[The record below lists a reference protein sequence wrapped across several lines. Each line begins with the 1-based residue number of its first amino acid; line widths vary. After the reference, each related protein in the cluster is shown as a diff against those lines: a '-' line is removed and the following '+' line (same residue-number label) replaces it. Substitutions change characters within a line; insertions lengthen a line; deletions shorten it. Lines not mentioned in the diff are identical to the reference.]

1 MQFQTK
7 ILTSVKSFK
16 ETSLVSLYNVDIIDF
31 KDPDKGALGA
41 MPIEKIK
48 SCLKILP
55 SSQETSATIGDIDNT
70 DGIEAKVIKL
80 SKINIDF
87 IKVGIFFNEN
97 KLYKL
102 SNIKNL
108 IRKNKKLIAVIFAD
122 YNYSCQIVKKIK
134 EANFD
139 GILIDTANKK
149 RGNLRYFMSK
159 KKIKNFINISKK
171 NKLSIGLAGSL
182 KISDINPLLKLQPDY
197 IGFRSALCS
206 GYKRDLDICQ
216 KSLNEVT
223 IKFKKNLFKIA
234 I

>member
-70 DGIEAKVIKL
+70 DAIEAKVIKL

-108 IRKNKKLIAVIFAD
+108 ITDGSVAINKAELIFTIE
-122 YNYSCQIVKKIK
+122 KKI
-134 EANFD
+134 
-139 GILIDTANKK
+139 
-149 RGNLRYFMSK
+149 S
-159 KKIKNFINISKK
+159 
-171 NKLSIGLAGSL
+171 GL
-182 KISDINPLLKLQPDY
+182 PT
-197 IGFRSALCS
+197 
-206 GYKRDLDICQ
+206 
-216 KSLNEVT
+216 V
-223 IKFKKNLFKIA
+223 
-234 I
+234 

>member
-7 ILTSVKSFK
+7 ILTSVKSCK

-31 KDPDKGALGA
+31 KNPDKGALGA
-41 MPIEKIK
+41 MPAHKIK

-70 DGIEAKVIKL
+70 NDIKKRVIEL
-80 SKINIDF
+80 SKLNINF
-87 IKVGIFFNEN
+87 IKVGIFFNE
-97 KLYKL
+97 KELYKL
-102 SNIKNL
+102 SNLKSL
-108 IRKNKKLIAVIFAD
+108 IRSNKKLIAVIFAD
-122 YNYSCQIVKKIK
+122 YNYSDQIIKKIK
-134 EANFD
+134 KAKFD

-149 RGNLRYFMSK
+149 KGNLRYFLSK
-159 KKIKNFINISKK
+159 NKIKNFINTSKK

-182 KISDINPLLKLQPDY
+182 QICDINPLLKLKPHY

-206 GYKRDLDICQ
+206 GFKRKLNICQ
-216 KSLNEVT
+216 KSLYEVT
-223 IKFKKNLFKIA
+223 IKFKTTSFKTA